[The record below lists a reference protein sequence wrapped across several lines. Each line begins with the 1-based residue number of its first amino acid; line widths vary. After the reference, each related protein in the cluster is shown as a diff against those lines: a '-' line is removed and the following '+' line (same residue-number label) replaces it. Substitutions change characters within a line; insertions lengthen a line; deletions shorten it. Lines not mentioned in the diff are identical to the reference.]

1 MANSKISVENL
12 NLHYGENH
20 ALKDVNMEIADHA
33 ITAFIGPSGC
43 GKSTFLRC
51 LNRMNDLVD
60 GCRVEGK
67 VILDGEDIYD
77 KRVDTTLLRKKVGM
91 VFQQPNPFPMSIYD
105 NIAYGPRLHGIKNK
119 KELDEIDAEQAYKKN
134 FPPSFAD
141 AFDML
146 MKKNG
151 DTRETIAEKL
161 NVNCKSLQRWL
172 KEPDRRINADFI
184 VLLALTWRLPDWI
197 SALLL
202 DRAYIQLSESNRRH
216 LALQYILKVL
226 WSEGIENANAYL
238 TARKLDC
245 LSI

>member
-1 MANSKISVENL
+1 MKASFPPFASC
-12 NLHYGENH
+12 
-20 ALKDVNMEIADHA
+20 
-33 ITAFIGPSGC
+33 FPPWSGFASPAPIC
-43 GKSTFLRC
+43 DRRATGHGWVRL
-51 LNRMNDLVD
+51 
-60 GCRVEGK
+60 
-67 VILDGEDIYD
+67 
-77 KRVDTTLLRKKVGM
+77 
-91 VFQQPNPFPMSIYD
+91 PFASICD
-105 NIAYGPRLHGIKNK
+105 WQAECPPIRNK
-119 KELDEIDAEQAYKKN
+119 KELDEIDAEQAYKRN
-134 FPPSFAD
+134 FPLSFAD

-161 NVNCKSLQRWL
+161 NVNSKSLHRWL
-172 KEPDRRINADFI
+172 KEPDRKINADFI
-184 VLLALTWRLPDWI
+184 VLLALIWRLPEWI

-226 WSEGIENANAYL
+226 WSEGVEKANAYL

>member
-1 MANSKISVENL
+1 
-12 NLHYGENH
+12 
-20 ALKDVNMEIADHA
+20 
-33 ITAFIGPSGC
+33 
-43 GKSTFLRC
+43 
-51 LNRMNDLVD
+51 MNDWFSWNGVKCTEYGIHVLEQPPITIPAERATFTNIPGRPGSLTTLEGDDVYD
-60 GCRVEGK
+60 DLILTAQCMISDPSNIRTIATYLKGSGK
-67 VILDGEDIYD
+67 VAFANRPGGFYFARIVNQIPFE
-77 KRVDTTLLRKKVGM
+77 KR
-91 VFQQPNPFPMSIYD
+91 
-105 NIAYGPRLHGIKNK
+105 
-119 KELDEIDAEQAYKKN
+119 N
-134 FPPSFAD
+134 FPSSFAD

-161 NVNCKSLQRWL
+161 NVNSKSLQRWL